1 MADRKP
7 GFWKHLVT
15 DYDNRTFDTGRSLV
29 VIVILNMCVFQGWD
43 LIVHGSSFNPQSFGT
58 GVAAIIGG
66 LGAYLFGDNAKRP
79 DADTAMPSVR
89 TRPSRSKSSTQP
101 TGPTGPAE

>member
-29 VIVILNMCVFQGWD
+29 VIVILNMYVFQGWD

-58 GVAAIIGG
+58 
-66 LGAYLFGDNAKRP
+66 GAYLFGDNAKRP